1 MGRVLTKK
9 KGCMTKY
16 STDKLTS
23 LLDMVEKIDDPIIR
37 LKIYIN
43 MKEWVEQNAIDNIQK
58 QIFEKENR
66 N

>member
-1 MGRVLTKK
+1 
-9 KGCMTKY
+9 MTKY

-58 QIFEKENR
+58 QILEKENR